1 MPVNPNLI
9 KMMSAMHL
17 FWYRLT
23 GGAIGGSFAG
33 RPILL
38 LTTTGRKSGR
48 RRTTPLQY
56 LEDGGNMVLVASNGG
71 NPRHPV
77 WWLNLERNP
86 EAEVRVRNEKS
97 WVTAEK
103 AEGEERERLWGL
115 VVEMYSGYEG
125 YQRTTNREIP
135 VVILRPQKEGQRRRS
150 MRE

>member
-17 FWYRLT
+17 CWYRLT

-56 LEDGGNMVLVASNGG
+56 LEDGGDMVLAASNGATRG
-71 NPRHPV
+71 TP
-77 WWLNLERNP
+77 
-86 EAEVRVRNEKS
+86 
-97 WVTAEK
+97 
-103 AEGEERERLWGL
+103 
-115 VVEMYSGYEG
+115 SGG
-125 YQRTTNREIP
+125 
-135 VVILRPQKEGQRRRS
+135 
-150 MRE
+150 

>member
-38 LTTTGRKSGR
+38 LTTTGRKTGQP
-48 RRTTPLQY
+48 RTTPLQY
-56 LEDGGNMVLVASNGG
+56 LEDGENMILAASNGG

-86 EAEVRVRNEKS
+86 GAEVQVRNDRKP
-97 WVTAEK
+97 VTAEK
-103 AEGEERERLWGL
+103 AEGEERGRLWKL
-115 VVEMYSGYEG
+115 LVEMYSGYED
-125 YQRTTNREIP
+125 YQKTTQREIP
-135 VVILRPQKEGQRRRS
+135 VVVLRPQG
-150 MRE
+150 

>member
-1 MPVNPNLI
+1 MPLNPNLI
-9 KMMSAMHL
+9 KMVSAMHL

-23 GGAIGGSFAG
+23 GGVIGGSLAG

-56 LEDGGNMVLVASNGG
+56 MEDSGDMVLVASNGG

-86 EAEVRVRNEKS
+86 EAEVQVRNEKRR
-97 WVTAEK
+97 VTAEK

-135 VVILRPQKEGQRRRS
+135 VVVLRPQ
-150 MRE
+150 

>member
-1 MPVNPNLI
+1 MPANPNLI
-9 KMMSAMHL
+9 KMMSGMHL

-23 GGAIGGSFAG
+23 GGVIGGSFAG
-33 RPILL
+33 MPFLL

-56 LEDGGNMVLVASNGG
+56 LEDGGNMVLAASNGG
-71 NPRHPV
+71 NPRHPA

-86 EAEVRVRNEKS
+86 EAEVQVRNEKRR
-97 WVTAEK
+97 VTAEK

-115 VVEMYSGYEG
+115 LVEMYSGYGG

-135 VVILRPQKEGQRRRS
+135 VVILRPH
-150 MRE
+150 

>member
-1 MPVNPNLI
+1 MV
-9 KMMSAMHL
+9 SAMHL

-23 GGAIGGSFAG
+23 GGAIGGSLAG
-33 RPILL
+33 RPVLL

-48 RRTTPLQY
+48 RRTTPLVY
-56 LEDGGNMVLVASNGG
+56 LEDGDNMVLVASNGG

-97 WVTAEK
+97 RVTAEK

-125 YQRTTNREIP
+125 YQRATNREIP
-135 VVILRPQKEGQRRRS
+135 VVVLRPQEQEHRRRS

>member
-56 LEDGGNMVLVASNGG
+56 LKDGGNMVLAASNGG

-86 EAEVRVRNEKS
+86 EAEVQVRIETKP
-97 WVTAEK
+97 VTAEK

-115 VVEMYSGYEG
+115 LVEMYSGYEG

-135 VVILRPQKEGQRRRS
+135 VVILRPQ
-150 MRE
+150 

>member
-17 FWYRLT
+17 FWYRIT

-56 LEDGGNMVLVASNGG
+56 LEDGGNMVLAASNGG

-86 EAEVRVRNEKS
+86 EAEVQVRNETRR
-97 WVTAEK
+97 VTAEK

-115 VVEMYSGYEG
+115 LVELYSGYAG
-125 YQRTTNREIP
+125 YQRTTDREIP
-135 VVILRPQKEGQRRRS
+135 VVILRPQ
-150 MRE
+150 

>member
-9 KMMSAMHL
+9 KMMSAVHL

-23 GGAIGGSFAG
+23 GGTIGGSLAG
-33 RPILL
+33 RPVLL

-48 RRTTPLQY
+48 RRTTPLVY
-56 LEDGGNMVLVASNGG
+56 LEDGDNMVLVASNGG

-86 EAEVRVRNEKS
+86 EAEVQVRNKKS
-97 WVTAEK
+97 RVTAET

-135 VVILRPQKEGQRRRS
+135 VVILRPQ
-150 MRE
+150 

>member
-38 LTTTGRKSGR
+38 LTTTGRKTGQP
-48 RRTTPLQY
+48 RTTPLQY
-56 LEDGGNMVLVASNGG
+56 LEDGENMILAASNGG

-77 WWLNLERNP
+77 WWLNLESNP
-86 EAEVRVRNEKS
+86 GAEVRVRNDRKP
-97 WVTAEK
+97 VRAEK
-103 AEGEERERLWGL
+103 AEGEERERLWKL
-115 VVEMYSGYEG
+115 VVEMYSGYEE
-125 YQRTTNREIP
+125 YQKTTQREIP
-135 VVILRPQKEGQRRRS
+135 VVVLRPQG
-150 MRE
+150 

>member
-9 KMMSAMHL
+9 KMASAMHL

-48 RRTTPLQY
+48 RRTTPLVY

-71 NPRHPV
+71 NPRHPI
-77 WWLNLERNP
+77 W
-86 EAEVRVRNEKS
+86 
-97 WVTAEK
+97 
-103 AEGEERERLWGL
+103 
-115 VVEMYSGYEG
+115 
-125 YQRTTNREIP
+125 
-135 VVILRPQKEGQRRRS
+135 
-150 MRE
+150 

>member
-1 MPVNPNLI
+1 MPLNPNLI

-23 GGAIGGSFAG
+23 GGVIGGSLAG

-48 RRTTPLQY
+48 QRTTPLQY

-86 EAEVRVRNEKS
+86 EAEVQVRNEKRR
-97 WVTAEK
+97 VTAEK

-135 VVILRPQKEGQRRRS
+135 VVVLRPR
-150 MRE
+150 

>member
-23 GGAIGGSFAG
+23 GGAIGGSLAG

-77 WWLNLERNP
+77 WWLNLERHP
-86 EAEVRVRNEKS
+86 EAEVQVRNEKRR
-97 WVTAEK
+97 VRAEK
-103 AEGEERERLWGL
+103 AEGEERVRLWGL

-125 YQRTTNREIP
+125 YQRITNREIP
-135 VVILRPQKEGQRRRS
+135 VVILWPQ
-150 MRE
+150 

>member
-1 MPVNPNLI
+1 MPLNPNLI

-23 GGAIGGSFAG
+23 GGVIGGSLAG

-56 LEDGGNMVLVASNGG
+56 MEDGGDMVLVASNGG

-86 EAEVRVRNEKS
+86 EAEVQVRNEKRR
-97 WVTAEK
+97 VTAEK

-135 VVILRPQKEGQRRRS
+135 VVVLRPR
-150 MRE
+150 

>member
-23 GGAIGGSFAG
+23 GGAISGSFAG

-56 LEDGGNMVLVASNGG
+56 LEDGGNMVLAASNGG
-71 NPRHPV
+71 NPRHPA

-86 EAEVRVRNEKS
+86 EAEVQVRNEKRR
-97 WVTAEK
+97 VTAEK
-103 AEGEERERLWGL
+103 AEGEVRERLWGL
-115 VVEMYSGYEG
+115 LVEMYSGYEG

-135 VVILRPQKEGQRRRS
+135 VVILRPQ
-150 MRE
+150 

>member
-56 LEDGGNMVLVASNGG
+56 LEDGGNRVLVASNGG

-86 EAEVRVRNEKS
+86 EAEVQVRNEKS
-97 WVTAEK
+97 RVRAEK

-125 YQRTTNREIP
+125 YQRTTTREIP
-135 VVILRPQKEGQRRRS
+135 VVILRPQ
-150 MRE
+150 

>member
-1 MPVNPNLI
+1 
-9 KMMSAMHL
+9 
-17 FWYRLT
+17 RLT

-48 RRTTPLQY
+48 RRTTPLVY

-77 WWLNLERNP
+77 WWLNLERDP
-86 EAEVRVRNEKS
+86 EAEVQVRSDKRQ
-97 WVTAEK
+97 VTAVR
-103 AEGEERERLWGL
+103 AEGEDRERLWEAA
-115 VVEMYSGYEG
+115 VETYSGYAD

-135 VVILRPQKEGQRRRS
+135 VVILRPQ
-150 MRE
+150 